1 MDAETREYFLKKLEE
16 KEKGKPEINIRRAVR
31 EVKLYCKKHGVFA
44 YNEYQERH
52 FINMLDRVIEDWK
65 GKHD

>member
-1 MDAETREYFLKKLEE
+1 MNAETKEYIKKKLEE
-16 KEKGKPEINIRRAVR
+16 KEKPVINIRRAVR

-44 YNEYQERH
+44 YNEYTERH
-52 FINMLDRVIEDWK
+52 FINMLDKVIEDWK

>member
-1 MDAETREYFLKKLEE
+1 MNKNKE
-16 KEKGKPEINIRRAVR
+16 KEIPDLNIRRAVR